1 MASQRD
7 PKEAHATPKGVPKG
21 TPSSYF
27 IKNIT
32 NGPHMARHGP
42 KLRQNDVQDA
52 TKLFINTTD
61 QFDVVFLSKIDEF
74 IKYLGFLVFF

>member
-7 PKEAHATPKGVPKG
+7 PKEAHGIPKGVPKG

-42 KLRQNDVQDA
+42 KLRQNDVQGT
-52 TKLFINTTD
+52 TKLFINMTD
-61 QFDVVFLSKIDEF
+61 QFDVIFDQKSLPEAAYGAEPYF
-74 IKYLGFLVFF
+74 